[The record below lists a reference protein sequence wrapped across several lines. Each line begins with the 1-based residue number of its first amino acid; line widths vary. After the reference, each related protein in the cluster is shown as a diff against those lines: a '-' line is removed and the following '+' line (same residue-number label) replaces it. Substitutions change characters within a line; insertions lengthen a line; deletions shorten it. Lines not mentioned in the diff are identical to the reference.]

1 MKEQIHEYCHR
12 LYLPVM
18 AERWSA
24 MTEYATTHN
33 TPYSEFLFQ
42 LLEAEIIEKQERSI
56 QMLIKLSKL
65 PYRKTIDTFDFTTQ
79 PSVDER
85 RIRELLT
92 LSFIDRKE
100 NILFLGPPGIG
111 KTHLAISIGME
122 AIARGYKT
130 YFITAHD
137 LVAQLRRTDQ
147 ERKLEKKLRVFVMP
161 TVLIIDEMGYLKLDP
176 NSAHYLFQVIARRYE
191 HAPIILT
198 SNKSFE
204 EWGEVVGDSVLATA
218 MLDRLLHHSIIFN
231 LKGESYRLREKRLQE
246 EKQRDK

>member
-1 MKEQIHEYCHR
+1 MVEYVVT
-12 LYLPVM
+12 LNM
-18 AERWSA
+18 
-24 MTEYATTHN
+24 
-33 TPYSEFLFQ
+33 PYSEFLFR
-42 LLEAEIIEKQERSI
+42 LLEAEIVKRQERSI
-56 QMLIKLSKL
+56 QTLIKVQTAVSQDD
-65 PYRKTIDTFDFTTQ
+65 PYVFTAQ

-137 LVAQLRRTDQ
+137 LVNQLRRADQ
-147 ERKLEKKLRVFVMP
+147 EGKLEKKLRVFVKP

-191 HAPIILT
+191 HSQQKL
-198 SNKSFE
+198 
-204 EWGEVVGDSVLATA
+204 WGMGRNRG
-218 MLDRLLHHSIIFN
+218 RL
-231 LKGESYRLREKRLQE
+231 GRC
-246 EKQRDK
+246 

>member
-1 MKEQIHEYCHR
+1 M
-12 LYLPVM
+12 
-18 AERWSA
+18 
-24 MTEYATTHN
+24 
-33 TPYSEFLFQ
+33 
-42 LLEAEIIEKQERSI
+42 
-56 QMLIKLSKL
+56 
-65 PYRKTIDTFDFTTQ
+65 
-79 PSVDER
+79 DER

-122 AIARGYKT
+122 AIAKGYKT

-137 LVAQLRRTDQ
+137 LVNQLRRADQ
-147 ERKLEKKLRVFVMP
+147 EGKLEKKLRVFVKP

-191 HAPIILT
+191 HSPIILT
-198 SNKSFE
+198 SNKSFG
-204 EWGEVVGDSVLATA
+204 EWGEIVGDSVLATA

-231 LKGESYRLREKRLQE
+231 LKGESYRLREKRLQQ
-246 EKQRDK
+246 EKQKDQ

>member
-1 MKEQIHEYCHR
+1 MKERIHEYCHR
-12 LYLPVM
+12 LHLPVM

-24 MTEYATTHN
+24 MAEYASTHN
-33 TPYSEFLFQ
+33 ISYSEFLFR
-42 LLEAEIIEKQERSI
+42 LLEAEIVEKQARSI
-56 QMLIKLSKL
+56 QTLIKLSKL
-65 PYRKTIDTFDFTTQ
+65 PYRKTIDTFDFTAQ

-137 LVAQLRRTDQ
+137 LVNQLRRADQ
-147 ERKLEKKLRVFVMP
+147 EGK
-161 TVLIIDEMGYLKLDP
+161 
-176 NSAHYLFQVIARRYE
+176 
-191 HAPIILT
+191 
-198 SNKSFE
+198 
-204 EWGEVVGDSVLATA
+204 
-218 MLDRLLHHSIIFN
+218 
-231 LKGESYRLREKRLQE
+231 
-246 EKQRDK
+246 

>member
-1 MKEQIHEYCHR
+1 MRQRYKAHR
-12 LYLPVM
+12 HLVLVAKNQNRLIGKFPFQFFIVSLLRM
-18 AERWSA
+18 DNLSA
-24 MTEYATTHN
+24 AVVSVEKGENRVYTDA
-33 TPYSEFLFQ
+33 SLAFQ
-42 LLEAEIIEKQERSI
+42 AL
-56 QMLIKLSKL
+56 
-65 PYRKTIDTFDFTTQ
+65 DFTAQ

-100 NILFLGPPGIG
+100 NIFFLGPPGIG
-111 KTHLAISIGME
+111 KTHLAISTGME

-137 LVAQLRRTDQ
+137 LVTQLRRAAQ
-147 ERKLEKKLRVFVMP
+147 EEKLEKKLRVFVKP

-176 NSAHYLFQVIARRYE
+176 NSAHFLFQVIARRYE

-198 SNKSFE
+198 SNKSFG
-204 EWGEVVGDSVLATA
+204 EWGEIVGDSVLATA

-231 LKGESYRLREKRLQE
+231 LKGESYRLREKRLQQ
-246 EKQRDK
+246 EKQKDQ